1 MSAGAGLL
9 DSQLLARLDMLSIAA
24 KTRIRGTLQG
34 RRRSR
39 GLGSSLEFADYRL
52 YSPGDDTRQLD
63 WNAYGRTGKPFIK
76 LFMDEQELQVHLW
89 LDVSASMGFG
99 GANGVSPPLSA
110 PAAGGAAT
118 GLQPLSKLEYAK
130 RLAAAIGYMSLNRFD
145 RVGAASFTDRI
156 ESRLAPLRGKG
167 SAPRLFAF
175 LEQCALAGAG
185 DAAAVFGQPGALP
198 GQPGMTWLFSD
209 FMYESGVREALSYL
223 LAARQEVVVVQVLAR
238 EEVAPSLSGEL
249 KLIDSESGLGKEVAF
264 SDKVLRA
271 YGKAFDRFTGELRAF
286 CFERGIAYV
295 QAVTD
300 MPVDEVL
307 LKELRRSGLLG

>member
-1 MSAGAGLL
+1 MSSGAGLL
-9 DSQLLARLDMLSIAA
+9 DPRLLARLDLLGIAA
-24 KTRIRGTLQG
+24 KTRMRGAQMG

-52 YSPGDDTRQLD
+52 YSPGDDPRRLD

-76 LFMDEQELQVHLW
+76 LFMDEQELQVHVW

-99 GANGVSPPLSA
+99 GAKEDAHTPENPAIGGSKSGV
-110 PAAGGAAT
+110 
-118 GLQPLSKLEYAK
+118 QPLSKLEYAK
-130 RLAAAIGYMSLNRFD
+130 RLAAAIGYMALNRFD

-167 SAPRLFAF
+167 GAPRLFAF
-175 LEQCALAGAG
+175 LEQCALAGTG
-185 DAAAVFGQPGALP
+185 DALSVFGRPGALP
-198 GQPGMTWLFSD
+198 EKPGMTWLFSD

-238 EEVAPSLSGEL
+238 EEVTPSLSGEL
-249 KLIDSESGLGKEVAF
+249 KLIDSETGLGKEVAL
-264 SDKVLRA
+264 SDKVLKA
-271 YGKAFDRFTGELRAF
+271 YSEAFEHFTGELRAF

-295 QAVTD
+295 LAVTD
-300 MPVDEVL
+300 MPLEEVL